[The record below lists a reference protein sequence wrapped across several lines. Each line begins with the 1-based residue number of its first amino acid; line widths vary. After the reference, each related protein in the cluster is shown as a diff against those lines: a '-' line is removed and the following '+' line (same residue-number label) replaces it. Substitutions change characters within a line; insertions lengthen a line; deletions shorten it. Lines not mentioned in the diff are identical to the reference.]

1 MRRSGTRASGL
12 CARWVPKPAALGNPL
27 KDPPQ
32 RSKLRFAHRL
42 ESLCSYSRV
51 SNQETI
57 ECQFP
62 WRNTRLN
69 FGVIDVRYERGVF
82 LPQQNLWLDPW
93 EAKDF
98 AFVSHA
104 HSDHIA
110 PHREIIVS
118 ERTASLMRARLPGK
132 RKEIILPFSQEND
145 VRGMRVTL
153 FPAGHIFGSAQL
165 FLRTENDSLL
175 YTGDF
180 KLRQGQS
187 AEPTEWTAADTLIME
202 TTYGIPRYRLP
213 PTEEVIAQIVA
224 FCRDAIENKEVPVLL
239 GYSLGKAQEIL
250 CALAGADLTPML
262 HGSVY
267 QMTRIYEQYGQK
279 FCHYLRYHANDL
291 AGKVLICP
299 PSANRS
305 RMLEKIPRKRV
316 AMISGWAVD
325 RNAIYRYQVDA
336 AFPLSDHADYDDLL
350 RYVELVGPKRVFT
363 LHGFA
368 AQFARDLRARGL
380 EAWALTEENQMELT
394 FGTSLAH
401 LPETAIAVSTAQSNG
416 LSPVT
421 EAATMATPSEF
432 LAFANVGQAIAATP
446 AKLEKVRLLAE
457 YFSTLNDE
465 RLAIATVYFTGHA
478 FPQTDL
484 RTLQVGGSVIYR
496 ALGSATKI
504 SDAEFRR
511 IAHSHGDAGKTAFD
525 VLDGRTVPE
534 PFGIADSYK
543 FFEQLQ
549 KLRGPVAKK
558 EALQNRMARL
568 SAREGQYVVKI
579 LTGDLRIGL
588 REGLVEEAIARAFNA
603 PLDEVKEANMLL
615 GDIGQTAV
623 LAKNNELH
631 RAELSLF
638 RPIKCMLAS
647 PEPTAEAIWKRFVD
661 VAAAVSAAEPKNP
674 PPETAAA
681 TTPQGKTPPPTV
693 YVEDKFDGIRA
704 QLHAGRACAEIFSRD
719 LRRITGQFP
728 EIAEQAR
735 EFSQEL
741 ILDGEIIA
749 FAEDRK
755 LTFFD
760 LQKRLGRKTD
770 ALDLFETSSADVPVI
785 FVAFDLLFLDGRS
798 LLRTALRE
806 RRNLLRGLKLPSKF
820 QIASVAAAQSAN
832 EIENEF
838 KRARLR
844 LNEGLMVKDPESL
857 YSPGRRGMFWFKLKK
872 ELATLDVVVVG
883 AELGHGKRNHVLSD
897 YTFAVRDE
905 RSGDLLPI
913 GKAYS
918 GLTDAEI
925 AELTEHFKQNT
936 LVEHGRYR
944 EVKPDIVLEV
954 AFNSIQPSTR
964 HSSGLSLRFPRIKA
978 IRRDK
983 TIENIDT
990 LAYAQQLATEGDRG
1004 NSSPSSRA

>member
-1 MRRSGTRASGL
+1 
-12 CARWVPKPAALGNPL
+12 
-27 KDPPQ
+27 
-32 RSKLRFAHRL
+32 
-42 ESLCSYSRV
+42 
-51 SNQETI
+51 
-57 ECQFP
+57 
-62 WRNTRLN
+62 
-69 FGVIDVRYERGVF
+69 VINVRYERGVF

-110 PHREIIVS
+110 PHRQIIVS
-118 ERTASLMRARLPGK
+118 ERTARLMQARLPGK
-132 RKEIILPFSQEND
+132 RKEIILPFGREKD
-145 VRGMRVTL
+145 VRGMQVTL
-153 FPAGHIFGSAQL
+153 FPAGHIFGSAQF

-180 KLRQGQS
+180 KLRRGQS
-187 AEPTEWTAADTLIME
+187 AEPAEWTAASTLIME

-224 FCRDAIENKEVPVLL
+224 FCRDAIENDEVPVLL

-279 FCHYLRYHANDL
+279 FCHYLRYHPNDL
-291 AGKVLICP
+291 GGKVLICP

-316 AMISGWAVD
+316 AMISGWAVEP
-325 RNAIYRYQVDA
+325 NAIYRYQVDA

-368 AQFARDLRARGL
+368 AQFARDLRARGI

-394 FGTSLAH
+394 LGTSLAQ
-401 LPETAIAVSTAQSNG
+401 LRDTAVAVARTESNG
-416 LSPVT
+416 LPPVT
-421 EAATMATPSEF
+421 AAATTAATSEF
-432 LAFANVGQAIAATP
+432 LAFANVGEAIVVTP

-457 YFSTLNDE
+457 YFSSLDDE
-465 RLAIATVYFTGHA
+465 RVAVATVYFTGRA

-496 ALGSATKI
+496 ALGGATKI

-534 PFGIADSYK
+534 PFGIIDSYN

-549 KLRGPVAKK
+549 KLRGPIAKK
-558 EALQNRMARL
+558 EALQNRLARL

-588 REGLVEEAIARAFNA
+588 REGLVEEAIAKAFNV

-615 GDIGQTAV
+615 GDIGRTAV
-623 LAKNNELH
+623 LARNNDLH
-631 RAELSLF
+631 LAELSLF

-661 VAAAVSAAEPKNP
+661 VAAAVSAAEPKNL
-674 PPETAAA
+674 PPESAAAA
-681 TTPQGKTPPPTV
+681 TPAPTI

-704 QLHAGRACAEIFSRD
+704 QIHASRARSEIFSRD
-719 LRRITGQFP
+719 LKRITGQFP

-735 EFSQEL
+735 QFSEEV

-785 FVAFDLLFLDGRS
+785 FVAFDLLFLGGHS

-806 RRNLLRGLKLPSKF
+806 RRELLRGLKLPSKF
-820 QIASVAAAQSAN
+820 QVASVVAAHSAN

-844 LNEGLMVKDPESL
+844 LNEGLMVKDPESF
-857 YSPGRRGMFWFKLKK
+857 YSPGRRGMYWFKLKK
-872 ELATLDVVVVG
+872 ELATLDVVVVA

-905 RSGDLLPI
+905 SSGELLPI

-925 AELTEHFKQNT
+925 AELTEHFKDNT

-964 HSSGLSLRFPRIKA
+964 HSSGLALRFPRIKA

-990 LAYAQQLATEGDRG
+990 LAYAQQLAAEQNRG
-1004 NSSPSSRA
+1004 NS